1 MPQTTSTSSP
11 QPEQNAAAQKSDASA
26 QSHSS
31 APSTDPS
38 PAPSPPAA
46 PDASALEAQLAA
58 AQKQGEMYKQLAL
71 SAGIAQ
77 RATLEA
83 ITLGIDVKT
92 VPYVLKM
99 ADFSAVQPGK
109 DGTPDPTAIQAAINK
124 VLDDIPILKPKAEDS
139 AAGFKQI
146 GAGSGNAAQS
156 DAIARI
162 FGNKK

>member
-1 MPQTTSTSSP
+1 MAEQTQNAQAPDQTADNSPQQNQ
-11 QPEQNAAAQKSDASA
+11 QPEQQPTIDLTAL
-26 QSHSS
+26 QS
-31 APSTDPS
+31 
-38 PAPSPPAA
+38 
-46 PDASALEAQLAA
+46 QLAA
-58 AQKQGEMYKQLAL
+58 SQQLSEQYRQA
-71 SAGIAQ
+71 AIASRISQ
-77 RATLEA
+77 QAALEA
-83 ITLGIDVKT
+83 ITLGVDVKT

-156 DAIARI
+156 GELARI